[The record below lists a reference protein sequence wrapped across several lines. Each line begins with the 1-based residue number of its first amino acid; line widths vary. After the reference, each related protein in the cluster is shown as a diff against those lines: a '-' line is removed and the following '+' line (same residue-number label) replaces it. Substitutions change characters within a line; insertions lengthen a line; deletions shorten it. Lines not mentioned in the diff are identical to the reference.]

1 MGDGPVPRR
10 QLDERRTGRAA
21 PRGVAGRQEEG
32 ARSCA
37 VEAQGAGAPPKGE
50 AAGDHARALK
60 AQADAVKGSRHALA
74 KGRENL
80 SDAQRRKIGE
90 LKRAGSRL
98 FRAWELK
105 EGLRTVFMAENAN
118 EAKAL
123 PDDWT
128 WRAGHCGIEAV
139 VAVEKKGQEKA

>member
-1 MGDGPVPRR
+1 M
-10 QLDERRTGRAA
+10 
-21 PRGVAGRQEEG
+21 
-32 ARSCA
+32 
-37 VEAQGAGAPPKGE
+37 
-50 AAGDHARALK
+50 
-60 AQADAVKGSRHALA
+60 KGSRHALA